1 MGKPDITTVIG
12 YLTEKQI
19 RADRGYPSTPMPQI
33 RALAVAVNMYR
44 MEPDSVTYKATICVP
59 KRLGLAACENGAAL
73 VGSVWTKKGAIC
85 TWGSGSFSERMGFYM
100 LELHG
105 RWEEASSV
113 AE

>member
-44 MEPDSVTYKATICVP
+44 MEPDAARMI
-59 KRLGLAACENGAAL
+59 GLAVRGPGGQMAPAARTL
-73 VGSVWTKKGAIC
+73 YRHI
-85 TWGSGSFSERMGFYM
+85 
-100 LELHG
+100 LETY
-105 RWEEASSV
+105 RNI
-113 AE
+113 